1 MSIHHALQLAL
12 ASQPLAGRVC
22 QGSEAILGAHLIA
35 SLRREQSQS
44 RALLV
49 LEDAPEFR
57 RDAPADRGGVVGPL
71 QLLWSSAVGLLG

>member
-12 ASQPLAGRVC
+12 ASQPRLGRIR

-57 RDAPADRGGVVGPL
+57 GDAASDRGSLARPVHL
-71 QLLWSSAVGLLG
+71 SSISLLG